1 MNAEIQKL
9 HGVWTE
15 TRNKAIENT
24 VLPQI
29 NFDDLTN
36 SIINLG
42 PFYYYVVDFFDMSLS
57 HVSRS
62 ITEMHGF
69 DPETVVFN
77 DILSIIHPDDVD
89 FVGKAEAALS
99 DLFYNKL
106 GQEKLLTY
114 KSSYNFRAGMADGTY
129 ALMNHQALV
138 LTLDSTGRYGKSL
151 NIHTRIDHLSNKNT
165 YQFSLIGLNN
175 EPSFLNVAT
184 DISIR
189 ALSNFSRRE
198 IEIIKYIADGL
209 SNAEIAAKLF
219 ISTLTVKKHRT
230 NILAKS
236 ESKNTAQLIKSCILQ
251 GLI

>member
-9 HGVWTE
+9 HGVWAE

-29 NFDDLTN
+29 NFNDLTN

-42 PFYYYVVDFFDMSLS
+42 PFYYYVIDFYDMSLS
-57 HVSRS
+57 HISQS
-62 ITEMHGF
+62 ITDMHGF

-89 FVGKAEAALS
+89 FVGKAEAAVS
-99 DLFYNKL
+99 DFFYNKL
-106 GQEKLLTY
+106 GQENLLKY
-114 KSSYNFRAGMADGTY
+114 KINYSFRARMKEGKY

-138 LTLDSTGRYGKSL
+138 LTLDSNGRYGKSL
-151 NIHTRIDHLSNKNT
+151 NIHTRIDHLSNSNT
-165 YQFSLIGLNN
+165 YQFSLIGLND
-175 EPSFLNVAT
+175 EPSFLNLNTAAGVQ
-184 DISIR
+184 SM
-189 ALSNFSRRE
+189 LNFSKRE
-198 IEIIKYIADGL
+198 IEIIRCIAEGLNNSEIAD
-209 SNAEIAAKLF
+209 KLF
-219 ISTLTVKKHRT
+219 ISALTVKKHRT

-236 ESKNTAQLIKSCILQ
+236 QSKNTAQLIKSCILQ